1 MGDDNQIVI
10 PPSFIAL
17 FIEPGRIKPSA
28 SKEVIHERY
37 DFCEDMAS
45 MLTEQATAKLW
56 ELGIT
61 EADVLERIY
70 QGLTI
75 SDVGVSVPEAQW
87 VVTRLAE
94 LLGWQSHGPWL
105 STS

>member
-1 MGDDNQIVI
+1 MSDDNQIVI

-17 FIEPGRIKPSA
+17 FVEPGRTKPSVT
-28 SKEVIHERY
+28 KEEIYARY

-45 MLTEQATAKLW
+45 MLTEQATAKFW

-61 EADVLERIY
+61 QTDVLERIY
-70 QGLTI
+70 QGLTVA
-75 SDVGVSVPEAQW
+75 DVGVNLREAQW

-94 LLGWQSHGPWL
+94 LLGWEAEWTTG
-105 STS
+105 T